1 MNYSKTKLTIPVLA
15 LGAGYG
21 FGGNITMPT
30 VIYGMKILAQN
41 ATGIIVP
48 DSGHWILEERPIFVI
63 KLLTTSL
70 VLILLTLVDD
80 N

>member
-21 FGGNITMPT
+21 FGGSITMPT

-70 VLILLTLVDD
+70 VLILLGLVDD